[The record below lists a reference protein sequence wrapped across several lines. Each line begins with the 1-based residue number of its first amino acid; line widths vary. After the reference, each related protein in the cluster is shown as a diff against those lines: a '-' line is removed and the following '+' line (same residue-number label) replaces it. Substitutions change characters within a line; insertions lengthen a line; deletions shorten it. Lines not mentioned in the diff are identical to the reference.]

1 MYCHTAIT
9 EVVPCKKKSGSLC
22 YCDIVAINGH
32 QGGPWSDPQCG
43 RVRSTHG
50 NGELRL
56 VSYEREKRGP
66 KAAAFI
72 YFFNFGSLYRLYAN
86 GYICFFPLTCLQHFK
101 TKTYED
107 DGCGSKK
114 AGSVIKRSIPMV
126 V

>member
-1 MYCHTAIT
+1 MQ
-9 EVVPCKKKSGSLC
+9 KKSGSLC

-86 GYICFFPLTCLQHFK
+86 GYICFFFLLRAYNTSKQKRMK
-101 TKTYED
+101 TM
-107 DGCGSKK
+107 G
-114 AGSVIKRSIPMV
+114 V
-126 V
+126 VARRRVV